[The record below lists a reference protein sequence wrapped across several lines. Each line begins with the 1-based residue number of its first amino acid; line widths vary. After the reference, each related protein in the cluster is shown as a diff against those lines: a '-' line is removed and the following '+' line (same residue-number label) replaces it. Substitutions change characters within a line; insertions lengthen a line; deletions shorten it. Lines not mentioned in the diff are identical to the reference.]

1 MSEPSYSL
9 TLLLDLYE
17 LTMAYG
23 YWKLGM
29 AEREAV
35 FQLTYRKGPFGGPYA
50 IAAGLETLIQCLRDF
65 QFDDSDIAYLR
76 TLKNAEGGSLFEGDF
91 LQEMCTLRLSCDLDA
106 MPEGTVVFPKEPLVR
121 VQGPLLQVQILESI
135 ILNVI
140 NFQTLIA
147 TKARRVTR
155 AADPQP
161 VIEFGM
167 RRAQGIDG
175 ALSASRAAF
184 IGGCESTSNTLAGK
198 LFDIPVRGTHA
209 HSWVM
214 AFDSEKESFEA
225 YARVMPD
232 NCILLVDTYNTLQGV
247 RNAIAVGHALRQEG
261 KRLLG
266 IRLDSGDLTT
276 LSLQSR
282 QLLDEAGFTDTIILA
297 SNELDENVIS
307 DCKQKGAAI
316 DTWGVG
322 TRLVTGREQPA
333 LDGVYKLS
341 AIRDAS
347 GQWHDKAKKTD
358 EKEKVSDPGILQ
370 VRRYNQNGKAIA
382 DVLYDTR
389 YGITEPCEAFD
400 VADEQRLLPANL
412 QGQDLLA
419 PIMRGGKI
427 VYHFPTLRE
436 IQTHMR
442 RETQALPVEAG
453 KTYYV
458 GREAALQGLK
468 DHFRG

>member
-1 MSEPSYSL
+1 
-9 TLLLDLYE
+9 
-17 LTMAYG
+17 MAYG

-35 FQLTYRKGPFGGPYA
+35 FHLTFRKGPFGGPYA

-65 QFDDSDIAYLR
+65 RFDNSDIAYLR
-76 TLKNAEGGSLFEGDF
+76 TLKNAEDGPLFEEKF
-91 LQEMCTLRLSCDLDA
+91 LCELHALRLSCDLDA
-106 MPEGTVVFPKEPLVR
+106 MPEGTIVFPKEPLVR
-121 VQGPLLQVQILESI
+121 VQGPLLQAQILESI
-135 ILNVI
+135 VLNVI

-147 TKARRVTR
+147 TKARRVAR
-155 AADPQP
+155 AAHPQP

-167 RRAQGIDG
+167 RRAQGVDG

-214 AFDSEKESFEA
+214 AFDNERESFDA

-247 RNAIAVGHALRQEG
+247 KNAIAVGHALRQEG

-282 QLLDEAGFTDTIILA
+282 QLLDEAGFTETLILA
-297 SNELDENVIS
+297 SNELDENAIAA
-307 DCKQKGAAI
+307 CKKRGGVV
-316 DTWGVG
+316 DVWGVG
-322 TRLVTGREQPA
+322 TRLVTGHEQPA

-358 EKEKVSDPGILQ
+358 EKGKVSDPGILQ
-370 VRRYNQNGKAIA
+370 VRRYLDNGKAIA

-389 YGITEPCEAFD
+389 HGLPDPCEAFST
-400 VADEQRLLPANL
+400 AGEKRIFSGGLHNQGL
-412 QGQDLLA
+412 QTWDLLV
-419 PIMRGGKI
+419 P
-427 VYHFPTLRE
+427 VLRE
-436 IQTHMR
+436 GKVVYRFPPLRETQAHMQQ
-442 RETQALPVEAG
+442 ETQALPEEAG
-453 KTYYV
+453 KTYYM
-458 GREAALQGLK
+458 GLEASLHNLK
-468 DHFRG
+468 EHLRK